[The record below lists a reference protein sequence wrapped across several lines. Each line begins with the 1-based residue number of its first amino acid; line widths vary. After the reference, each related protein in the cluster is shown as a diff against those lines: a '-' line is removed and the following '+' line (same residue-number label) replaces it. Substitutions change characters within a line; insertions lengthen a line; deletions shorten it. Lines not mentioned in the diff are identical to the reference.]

1 MAAGRIPNP
10 HWAGA
15 PGRMSD
21 ARLFTD
27 YRASCSLLPNKAAG
41 GLWPEMD
48 RKLAF
53 MGTGMLRVGADRS
66 LTVLRAG
73 TTGCVDTMVP
83 ELNKRIYDWRG
94 GLQGIAQPVGVGTG
108 RLYLPGRPDLI
119 TADPDTIA
127 MATIPNAMLPGT
139 FASSP
144 ELYGPAMSMPLSATP
159 VVPARHNRYSAPYGN
174 A

>member
-1 MAAGRIPNP
+1 MAADRIPNP

-27 YRASCSLLPNKAAG
+27 YRSSCSLLPQKLG
-41 GLWPEMD
+41 GRWPEMD

-53 MGTGMLRVGADRS
+53 MGMGTFQMGADRS
-66 LTVLRAG
+66 ITALRAG
-73 TTGCVDTMVP
+73 TVGCVDTMVP

-108 RLYLPGRPDLI
+108 RIYLPGRPDLVS
-119 TADPDTIA
+119 ADPDVVA
-127 MATIPNAMLPGT
+127 AATIPNTMLPGT
-139 FASSP
+139 FAQSP
-144 ELYGPAMSMPLSATP
+144 ELYGPTLSMPVSATP
-159 VVPARHNRYSAPYGN
+159 VVPARPNRYSAPYGN
-174 A
+174 